1 MTLRPKHLLRTVNKL
16 GFLLLATACSSSRFH
31 SLKSCNKLSLCTLS
45 FCSDSHYSRMKRTFT
60 ASLTNVRQDTDTN
73 TLLRLDVGYYN
84 PLQFSAYTV
93 RSVCVCVSTTKL
105 KTGRS
110 NAYTCW
116 DFDENQLASSS
127 LISDTLTRVI
137 IYIQK
142 RSWKLKKESIYQT
155 FVLQP

>member
-1 MTLRPKHLLRTVNKL
+1 
-16 GFLLLATACSSSRFH
+16 
-31 SLKSCNKLSLCTLS
+31 
-45 FCSDSHYSRMKRTFT
+45 MKRTFT
-60 ASLTNVRQDTDTN
+60 DSLTNMRQDTDTN
-73 TLLRLDVGYYN
+73 MLLRLDVGYYN

-93 RSVCVCVSTTKL
+93 RSVCLSVCVCVCVCACVRVCVCVRARAYNKI

-116 DFDENQLASSS
+116 DFYENQLASSS

-137 IYIQK
+137 IYIQQ

-155 FVLQP
+155 LLLQP